1 MAVGEFVGMLMTFP
15 TSVFFI
21 PFVVFFLIMLV
32 DLVFNVVESFTAD
45 IDLFDLDNLPSSG
58 LLLPQVLSKVPLMVA
73 LCVSFFV
80 ATVISYYAS
89 DIAQGFIS
97 GSILLVANVI
107 SIPVVAYISLAISAW
122 LLKPLA
128 PLFDRK
134 KTFAKV
140 EFIGLKGRVHSNVV
154 NREKGEVVVLHEG
167 NEFLLDAMLQDDSS
181 IQYGD
186 EVIIVYKDDASDRY
200 VVAKKA

>member
-1 MAVGEFVGMLMTFP
+1 MTVGEFLGVLMTFP
-15 TSVFFI
+15 TSVFFV

-32 DLVFNVVESFTAD
+32 DLVFNVVEGFTAD
-45 IDLFDLDNLPSSG
+45 IDLFDLDNLPGSG

-80 ATVISYYAS
+80 ATVISFYAS
-89 DIAQGFIS
+89 DIVKGFIS
-97 GSILLVANVI
+97 GSMLLVANII
-107 SIPVVAYISLAISAW
+107 SIPVVTYISLAISAW

-154 NREKGEVVVLHEG
+154 NRKKGEVVVLHEG

>member
-1 MAVGEFVGMLMTFP
+1 MAVGEFLGMLMTFP
-15 TSVFFI
+15 TSVFFV

-32 DLVFNVVESFTAD
+32 DLVFNVVEGFTAD
-45 IDLFDLDNLPSSG
+45 IDLFDLDNLPGSG

-80 ATVISYYAS
+80 ATVLSFYAS

-97 GSILLVANVI
+97 GPILLVANII
-107 SIPVVAYISLAISAW
+107 SIPIVAYISLAISAW